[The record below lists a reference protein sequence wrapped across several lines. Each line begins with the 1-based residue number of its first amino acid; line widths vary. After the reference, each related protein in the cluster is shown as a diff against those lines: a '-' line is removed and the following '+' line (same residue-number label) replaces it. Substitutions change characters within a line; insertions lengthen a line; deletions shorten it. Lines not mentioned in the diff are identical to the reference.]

1 MLKDITQRD
10 VRVDVELTAQHIRS
24 SHRGLTEW
32 PGGPEGDELAG
43 AVCRRLALLPDVR
56 WELVEEVRA
65 RLSVTGPPSPQVL
78 ADALLG
84 HIQFAGRRLTV
95 VGL

>member
-1 MLKDITQRD
+1 M
-10 VRVDVELTAQHIRS
+10 ELTAQHIRS
-24 SHRGLTEW
+24 SHRGLAEW

-65 RLSVTGPPSPQVL
+65 RLLVTGPPSPQDL
-78 ADALLG
+78 AEVLLG
-84 HIQFAGRRLTV
+84 HLRFAGRRLTV
-95 VGL
+95 VAL